1 MVSTLPSEPGPAVSL
16 RERKKART
24 KAAIQREA
32 LALFRANGY
41 ESTTVEQVAQ
51 AAEVA
56 VSTVFRYFPAKEDL
70 VLSDDY
76 DALLIDAFR
85 SPPPG
90 MRPVEAIR
98 RGLRGVFADLTEDE
112 ATAMRERA
120 MLALAVPALRA
131 ALIGQFADAIR
142 LIAELVARQ
151 SGQPPGEFAVH
162 AKAGAI
168 IGVMMSAEFYW
179 VEHPEADLFTL
190 LDDSLAL
197 LEAGL
202 SV

>member
-1 MVSTLPSEPGPAVSL
+1 MPPDPAPAGGL

-41 ESTTVEQVAQ
+41 ESTTVDQVAQ

-70 VLSDDY
+70 VLSDEY
-76 DALLIDAFR
+76 DALLVEAFR
-85 SPPPG
+85 TQPPG
-90 MRPVEAIR
+90 LRPAEAIR
-98 RGLRGVFADLTEDE
+98 RGLRSVLADLSADE
-112 ATAMRERA
+112 AAAMRDRA
-120 MLALAVPALRA
+120 MLALAVPELRA
-131 ALIGQFADAIR
+131 AMIGQFADAIR
-142 LIAELVARQ
+142 LIADLVARRTGAAP
-151 SGQPPGEFAVH
+151 SEFSVH

-168 IGVMMSAEFYW
+168 IGVMISAELYW

-190 LDDSLAL
+190 LDESLAL